1 MNAKDILLDLL
12 QSYKEGIDYVFKD
25 LPDDALTFQPD
36 PEANHI
42 AVTMWHISRIMDM
55 MVVMRIQ
62 NKPIDDEQWFVNGWV
77 DKTSYDPRGK
87 GSRGLGVLIGYSV
100 EEMLAVPVMSR
111 EDILKYFND
120 TLSALTE
127 VVNSLTSAQLG
138 EKAPGGDP
146 QRTYYEWVKIC
157 LSDGIRHTGEMLAIR
172 SMCERKNQK

>member
-1 MNAKDILLDLL
+1 MNSKDILLDLL
-12 QSYKEGIDYVFKD
+12 QSYKDGIDYVFKD

-55 MVVMRIQ
+55 VVTMRIQ
-62 NKPIDDEQWFVNGWV
+62 NKPIEDEQWFVDGWM
-77 DKTSYDPRGK
+77 DKTGYDPRGK

-100 EEMLAVPVMSR
+100 EEMLAVPVMPR
-111 EDILKYFND
+111 EDMLNYFND

-127 VVNSLTSAQLG
+127 VVNGLAPEQFS

-146 QRTYYEWVKIC
+146 QRSYYEWIKIC

-172 SMCERKNQK
+172 SMWERKNKN

>member
-1 MNAKDILLDLL
+1 MNSKDILLDLL
-12 QSYKEGIDYVFKD
+12 QSYKDGIDFVFKD

-62 NKPIDDEQWFVNGWV
+62 NKPIDDEQWFTKGWM
-77 DKTSYDPRGK
+77 DKTGYDPRGK
-87 GSRGLGVLIGYSV
+87 GVRGLGVLIGYSV

-127 VVNSLTSAQLG
+127 VVNGISPEQFS
-138 EKAPGGDP
+138 EKALGGDP

-172 SMCERKNQK
+172 SMWERKNKK